1 MFPSLLVIPIVLSTY
16 PKAQQ
21 TCSEVL
27 PITSTMLMK
36 VELFWSE
43 LFYLNSQIIL
53 VVQIVIGNA
62 KNLQGLSYLPYLNVT
77 QYDN

>member
-1 MFPSLLVIPIVLSTY
+1 
-16 PKAQQ
+16 
-21 TCSEVL
+21 
-27 PITSTMLMK
+27 MK

-53 VVQIVIGNA
+53 VVQIVFGNA
-62 KNLQGLSYLPYLNVT
+62 KNLQGLSHLPYLNVT